1 MGKNL
6 RVRRM
11 LSPKKPLNYFN
22 TGTVYLDDKIF
33 IKIVTVLVLLFFI
46 NLLGLNLV
54 DWCLG
59 VVESLISDHVQKF
72 EQISNSV
79 VQYCAGIL
87 EQSMGARNRV
97 GIGLS
102 YRPARLHRAGGV
114 ESWAPYKFKNTVSG
128 TATSLD
134 ILAFF
139 ILNFYWFCLEVGG
152 VSPTTLCWWTPGS
165 N

>member
-54 DWCLG
+54 D
-59 VVESLISDHVQKF
+59 
-72 EQISNSV
+72 
-79 VQYCAGIL
+79 
-87 EQSMGARNRV
+87 
-97 GIGLS
+97 
-102 YRPARLHRAGGV
+102 
-114 ESWAPYKFKNTVSG
+114 
-128 TATSLD
+128 
-134 ILAFF
+134 
-139 ILNFYWFCLEVGG
+139 
-152 VSPTTLCWWTPGS
+152 
-165 N
+165 